1 MWRRPRP
8 WAGPYAGALRA
19 GAERLPALRWLL
31 PGMRVKRYA
40 LVAGLG
46 VLGVG
51 LGLAQLLPPWGLG
64 RAGGLA
70 LVLAGGLALVL
81 GIRAMNRSV
90 LKAIAEPEE
99 VPERVYIRRRLERGP
114 RVVAFGGGTG
124 LSRLLL
130 GLKEWT
136 ANTTAIVAV
145 SDEGGSTGRLRQAF
159 GIPAVGDLVDCLMA
173 LSDQPALAR
182 LLAYRFAEGEFKGH
196 TFGNLF
202 LLTLIQETG
211 GFAEAI
217 REANAILNLRG
228 EVYPATPEPVRVWA
242 RFRDGREV
250 LGELA
255 LRAARG
261 RVAEVGLKPWPG
273 AVLPEA
279 VRAVERAEL
288 IVLGPGSLYTSV
300 LPSLLPLRE
309 ALRRARGRLVYVLN
323 LMTEPG
329 ETDGHTAYDH
339 YKAISYHLGRR
350 PEAVLVH
357 TAPIPEEVLR
367 RYAQEGRYP
376 VAFDPRPFAVDGVRV
391 VTGDFRE
398 EGPLAQHDPHKL
410 VQALLQLV

>member
-1 MWRRPRP
+1 
-8 WAGPYAGALRA
+8 
-19 GAERLPALRWLL
+19 
-31 PGMRVKRYA
+31 MRVKRYA
-40 LVAGLG
+40 FLAGLG
-46 VLGVG
+46 ALGGG
-51 LGLAQLLPPWGLG
+51 LGLAELLPPLGLGPGLAWGLVLG
-64 RAGGLA
+64 GGLT
-70 LVLAGGLALVL
+70 LVL

-124 LSRLLL
+124 LSRLLS
-130 GLKEWT
+130 GLKEYT

-182 LLAYRFAEGEFKGH
+182 LLTYRFGEGEFKGH

-202 LLTLIQETG
+202 LLTLVQETG
-211 GFAEAI
+211 SFAQAV
-217 REANAILNLRG
+217 REANLILNLRG
-228 EVYPATPEPVRVWA
+228 EVYPATPEPVRIWA

-250 LGELA
+250 LGEVA
-255 LRAARG
+255 LREARG
-261 RVAEVGLKPWPG
+261 QVAEVGLRPWPK

-279 VRAVERAEL
+279 VRAVERAGL
-288 IVLGPGSLYTSV
+288 IALGPGSLYTSV
-300 LPSLLPLRE
+300 IPSFLPLRE
-309 ALRRARGRLVYVLN
+309 ALARARGRLVYVVN
-323 LMTEPG
+323 IMTEPG
-329 ETDGHTAYDH
+329 ETDGYTAYEH

-357 TAPIPEEVLR
+357 TTPIPEEVLR
-367 RYAQEGRYP
+367 RYAQEGRHP
-376 VAFDPRPFAVDGVRV
+376 VAFDPRPFAIDGVQV
-391 VTGDFRE
+391 ITGDFRE

-410 VQALLQLV
+410 ARALLQLV